1 MARERRHR
9 RGISWQAG
17 IGNLVAVL
25 VLYFAVPVNSELSV
39 ARIALRV
46 LLTLAAVCLIGFF
59 VFRVSV
65 VGQEGPRLRPLR
77 PVHLILALEAV
88 LVVFA
93 MLYYTL
99 AVNTDNEFSGID
111 TRLDA
116 LYFTTVT
123 LGTVGFGDI
132 TAHGQLARGL
142 VTAQILF
149 DVGFLAAFAAVFRG
163 VLTTRLEAA
172 QMQRAD
178 VTPPADEDAG
188 D

>member
-1 MARERRHR
+1 MRSHR
-9 RGISWQAG
+9 RGLGWQAG
-17 IGNLVAVL
+17 IGNLAAVL
-25 VLYFAVPVNSELSV
+25 VLYFAVPISSDLSV
-39 ARIALRV
+39 ARLIFRV
-46 LLTLAAVCLIGFF
+46 VLTLAAVALIGFF

-65 VGQEGPRLRPLR
+65 VGREGPRLRPLR
-77 PVHLILALEAV
+77 PVHLILALEGV

-99 AVNTDNEFSGID
+99 AVNTDDQMSGIT

-132 TAHGQLARGL
+132 TAKGQLARGL

-163 VLTTRLEAA
+163 ILTTRLEAVEA
-172 QMQRAD
+172 ER
-178 VTPPADEDAG
+178 VDEDPE

>member
-1 MARERRHR
+1 MAGALRRHR
-9 RGISWQAG
+9 RGIGWQAG
-17 IGNLVAVL
+17 IGNLLGLL
-25 VLYFAVPVNSELSV
+25 VLYFAVPVSTDLSV
-39 ARIALRV
+39 ARLLVRV
-46 LLTLAAVCLIGFF
+46 LLTLAAVAVIGFF

-77 PVHLILALEAV
+77 PVHLILALEGV

-99 AVNTDNEFSGID
+99 AVNTDNQMSGIT

-149 DVGFLAAFAAVFRG
+149 DIGFLAAFAAVFRG
-163 VLTTRLEAA
+163 VLTTRLETVESE
-172 QMQRAD
+172 RAE
-178 VTPPADEDAG
+178 EDAG
-188 D
+188 E

>member
-1 MARERRHR
+1 MRRHR
-9 RGISWQAG
+9 RGIGWQAG
-17 IGNLVAVL
+17 IGNLLAVL
-25 VLYFAVPVNSELSV
+25 ILYFAVPVSTELSV
-39 ARIALRV
+39 LRLFV
-46 LLTLAAVCLIGFF
+46 RVVLTLAAVALIGFF
-59 VFRVSV
+59 IFRVSV
-65 VGQEGPRLRPLR
+65 VGQEGRKLRPLR
-77 PVHLILALEAV
+77 PVHLILALEGV

-99 AVNTDNEFSGID
+99 AVNTDNQMSGIA

-132 TAHGQLARGL
+132 TAQGQVARAL

-172 QMQRAD
+172 EAER
-178 VTPPADEDAG
+178 VDEATED
-188 D
+188 